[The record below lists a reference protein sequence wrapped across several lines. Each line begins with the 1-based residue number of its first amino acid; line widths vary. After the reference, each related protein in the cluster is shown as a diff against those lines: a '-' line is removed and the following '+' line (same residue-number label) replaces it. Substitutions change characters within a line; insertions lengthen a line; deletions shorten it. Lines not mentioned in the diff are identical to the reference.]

1 MKTLYRLIF
10 SDGSHGA
17 WSDDLE
23 KIKANARFF
32 NAIIETKI
40 IK

>member
-23 KIKANARFF
+23 KIKANAKFF
-32 NAIIETKI
+32 KATIETKTI
-40 IK
+40 R

>member
-23 KIKANARFF
+23 KIKVNAKFF
-32 NAIIETKI
+32 KATIESKT